1 MNQQQQQQ
9 QQPSIPVQDSQ
20 EPSEEGKRLVAL
32 FTDMENRQLDFLD
45 VSGKTIIERI
55 ATLLAVLFAVTAF
68 GSTFPP
74 AYLKG
79 NMTAKVLV
87 ITTLLLYLL
96 ALGAGLWGI
105 QPRNYRRYLYNVS
118 RLGEELQKIT
128 RHKML
133 WLRIAAI
140 LFALG
145 TVTLAALIIAVIW
158 KV

>member
-1 MNQQQQQQ
+1 MSQQQQQ
-9 QQPSIPVQDSQ
+9 QQPSIPVQDTQ

-32 FTDMENRQLDFLD
+32 FTDMQNKQLDFLD
-45 VSGKTIIERI
+45 ESGRTIIERI

-74 AYLKG
+74 AYLKD

-87 ITTLLLYLL
+87 IATLVLYLL

-105 QPRNYRRYLYNVS
+105 QPRNYRRYTYNVS
-118 RLGEELQKIT
+118 RLGEELEKIT
-128 RHKML
+128 RHKMV

-145 TVTLAALIIAVIW
+145 TVALAALIIAVIW
-158 KV
+158 TV

>member
-9 QQPSIPVQDSQ
+9 FSIPVQPTQ
-20 EPSEEGKRLVAL
+20 EPSEEGKRLVTL
-32 FTDMENRQLDFLD
+32 FTEMENKQLDFLD
-45 VSGKTIIERI
+45 ESGKSIIERV

-87 ITTLLLYLL
+87 ITTLLLYLA

-105 QPRNYRRYLYNVS
+105 QPRSYRRYLYDVS
-118 RLGEELQKIT
+118 RLGEELEKIT
-128 RHKML
+128 HHKTV
-133 WLRIAAI
+133 WIRTAAI

-145 TVTLAALIIAVIW
+145 TVALAVLVVSIIWSV
-158 KV
+158 

>member
-9 QQPSIPVQDSQ
+9 QFPIPVQDTQ

-32 FTDMENRQLDFLD
+32 FTDMENKQLDFLD
-45 VSGKTIIERI
+45 ESGKIIIERI

-74 AYLKG
+74 PYLKVMYSEVAG
-79 NMTAKVLV
+79 

-105 QPRNYRRYLYNVS
+105 QPRNYRRYTYNVS
-118 RLGEELQKIT
+118 LLGEELEKMT

-133 WLRIAAI
+133 WIRIAAV

-145 TVTLAALIIAVIW
+145 TVTLAALIIAIIW
-158 KV
+158 TV